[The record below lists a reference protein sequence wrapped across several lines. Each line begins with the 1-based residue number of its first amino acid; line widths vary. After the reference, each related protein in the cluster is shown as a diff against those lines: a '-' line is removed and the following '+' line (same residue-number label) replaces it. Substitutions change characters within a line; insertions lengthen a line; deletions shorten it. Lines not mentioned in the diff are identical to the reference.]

1 MTNFFKKSI
10 VKKTTAAFLLV
21 CLSTFSFHVQ
31 AAAGEII
38 IPAGT
43 RIELETVQSISSELI
58 QPGEPVDFKVRAD
71 VSINGVVVVKAG
83 TLAKGVVITSDHA
96 KGIGKEGN
104 VEIQVKN
111 VQAVDGSFLPLSS
124 NSIARKGENNA
135 VLSIVLGVLVC
146 LLFLLIKGKNGVI
159 PAGTSVDAIV
169 ASNSKVVV

>member
-1 MTNFFKKSI
+1 MSNIFKNSLIKKS
-10 VKKTTAAFLLV
+10 TAVLLLFF
-21 CLSTFSFHVQ
+21 LSTFSFHVQ
-31 AAAGEII
+31 AAGEIV

-58 QPGEPVDFKVRAD
+58 QAGESVDFKVRAD

-83 TLAKGVVITSDHA
+83 TLAKGVVINSDHA

-104 VEIQVKN
+104 VEIQVKS
-111 VQAVDGSFLPLSS
+111 VPAVDGSFLPLSS
-124 NSIARKGENNA
+124 NSIARKGENSA

-159 PAGTSVDAIV
+159 PAGTSVEAIV
-169 ASNSKVVV
+169 AANSKVVV

>member
-1 MTNFFKKSI
+1 MTNFFKNSI
-10 VKKTTAAFLLV
+10 VKKTTAALLLV
-21 CLSTFSFHVQ
+21 CLSTFSFHSQ
-31 AAAGEII
+31 AAGEII

-135 VLSIVLGVLVC
+135 VLSIVLGVLIC

>member
-71 VSINGVVVVKAG
+71 VAINGVVVVKAG

-96 KGIGKEGN
+96 KGIGK
-104 VEIQVKN
+104 EIQVKN

>member
-1 MTNFFKKSI
+1 MFNFFKKSI
-10 VKKTTAAFLLV
+10 VKKTTAGLLLA
-21 CLSTFSFHVQ
+21 CLSTFSFHAQ
-31 AAAGEII
+31 AAGEII

-58 QPGEPVDFKVRAD
+58 QPGEPVEFKVRAD
-71 VSINGVVVVKAG
+71 VAINGVVVVKAG
-83 TLAKGVVITSDHA
+83 TLAKGVVITSDQA

-111 VQAVDGSFLPLSS
+111 VQAVDGSFLPLSG

-159 PAGTSVDAIV
+159 PAGTSLDAIV

>member
-1 MTNFFKKSI
+1 MTNFFKNSI
-10 VKKTTAAFLLV
+10 VKKTTAALLLV

-31 AAAGEII
+31 AAGEII

>member
-1 MTNFFKKSI
+1 MTNFFKNSI
-10 VKKTTAAFLLV
+10 VKKTTAALLLV

-31 AAAGEII
+31 AAGEII

-71 VSINGVVVVKAG
+71 VAINGVVVVKAG

>member
-10 VKKTTAAFLLV
+10 VKKTTAALLLV
-21 CLSTFSFHVQ
+21 CLSTFSFH
-31 AAAGEII
+31 ATAAGEII

-71 VSINGVVVVKAG
+71 VAINGVIVVKAG

>member
-10 VKKTTAAFLLV
+10 VKKTTAALLLV
-21 CLSTFSFHVQ
+21 CLSTFSFHAQ
-31 AAAGEII
+31 AVGEII